1 MLSKAY
7 LKIARVCDTW
17 HNNRNIEVSMLKQQ
31 ENVIDLVAERNKRG
45 AAQHDPYYQI
55 QINRMNKIELLEE
68 MVRFQEERSSKGQ
81 LSLTMMVRGKIL
93 FRALETHAETD
104 ELRLLASSYRRH
116 LEHEIDHLLKKPSL
130 NQ

>member
-1 MLSKAY
+1 M
-7 LKIARVCDTW
+7 
-17 HNNRNIEVSMLKQQ
+17 MKQR

-45 AAQHDPYYQI
+45 TAQHDPYYQM

-68 MVRFQEERSSKGQ
+68 MVRFQEQRSAKEK

-93 FRALETHAETD
+93 FRALELHAETD

-116 LEHEIDHLLKKPSL
+116 LEHEIDVHAKQSAH
-130 NQ
+130 

>member
-1 MLSKAY
+1 MLSQVY
-7 LKIARVCDTW
+7 LKIAQVSAAW
-17 HNNRNIEVSMLKQQ
+17 HNNRNKEVDMLKHQ

-45 AAQHDPYYQI
+45 VAQHDPYYQM

-68 MVRFQEERSSKGQ
+68 MVRFQEERSSKGK
-81 LSLTMMVRGKIL
+81 LSLTMMVRGRIL

-116 LEHEIDHLLKKPSL
+116 LEHEIDHFLKKPSL

>member
-1 MLSKAY
+1 MQNTT
-7 LKIARVCDTW
+7 D
-17 HNNRNIEVSMLKQQ
+17 NI
-31 ENVIDLVAERNKRG
+31 IDLVAERNKRG
-45 AAQHDPYYQI
+45 TAQHDPYYQM

-68 MVRFQEERSSKGQ
+68 MVRFQEERSSKGK

-116 LEHEIDHLLKKPSL
+116 LEHEIEHVMSKPSQ
-130 NQ
+130 NN

>member
-1 MLSKAY
+1 M
-7 LKIARVCDTW
+7 W
-17 HNNRNIEVSMLKQQ
+17 HNTRIIRNLNMLKQQ

-45 AAQHDPYYQI
+45 VAQHDPYYQM

-68 MVRFQEERSSKGQ
+68 MVRFQEERSAKGK
-81 LSLTMMVRGKIL
+81 LSLTMMVRGRIL
-93 FRALETHAETD
+93 FRALESHAETD

-116 LEHEIDHLLKKPSL
+116 LEHEIDHALKKPSQ